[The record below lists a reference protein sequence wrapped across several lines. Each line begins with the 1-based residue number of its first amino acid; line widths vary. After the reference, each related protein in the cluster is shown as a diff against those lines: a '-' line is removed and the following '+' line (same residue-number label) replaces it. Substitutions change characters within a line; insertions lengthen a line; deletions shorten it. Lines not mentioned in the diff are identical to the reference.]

1 VDVEAGLI
9 GTSDRAVAQR
19 LRMLMSDGHRHG
31 LAREVPIA
39 DVKAKAPALSN
50 PALSRWVAAFDTPP
64 NYVASAEDRGLA
76 LGPGTHRGVSGLWPT
91 RPGYRSVFV
100 IAGEGVPARKLGEID
115 LLQIAPTLAGVIG
128 VELPQAKRKSLW
140 PL

>member
-1 VDVEAGLI
+1 
-9 GTSDRAVAQR
+9 
-19 LRMLMSDGHRHG
+19 
-31 LAREVPIA
+31 
-39 DVKAKAPALSN
+39 
-50 PALSRWVAAFDTPP
+50 
-64 NYVASAEDRGLA
+64 
-76 LGPGTHRGVSGLWPT
+76 
-91 RPGYRSVFV
+91 V